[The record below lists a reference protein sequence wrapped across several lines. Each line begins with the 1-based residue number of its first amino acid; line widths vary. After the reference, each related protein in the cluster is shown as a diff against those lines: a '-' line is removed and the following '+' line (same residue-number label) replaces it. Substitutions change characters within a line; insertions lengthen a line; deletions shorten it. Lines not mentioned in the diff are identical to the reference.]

1 MGGKSTKPVVEA
13 ADVIRLLSPGDIAA
27 MQHIYQQ
34 VAALP
39 PAVNSTA
46 ATQQQQTAQQQQHAG
61 KIEKSKQ
68 RQSTPRA
75 AHSRTTTTRAR
86 PLTPS
91 TSPPVLSV
99 RPLH

>member
-39 PAVNSTA
+39 PAANSTA
-46 ATQQQQTAQQQQHAG
+46 ATQQQTAQQQQHAG
-61 KIEKSKQ
+61 KIEKSTAG
-68 RQSTPRA
+68 SNIHT
-75 AHSRTTTTRAR
+75 STTR
-86 PLTPS
+86 T
-91 TSPPVLSV
+91 
-99 RPLH
+99 LH